1 MSLSIKS
8 RNADKAREASQWV
21 KPEQAKLEAA
31 WLTQHYFQPFTAPD
45 GAPAIKQDHV
55 RIALESRD
63 ELAPLMEQLKQE
75 GATETEAR
83 QKTVAH
89 MLDFIQAIPINCST
103 ASRAALARV
112 SEPAPGAGAEPGDCD
127 SR

>member
-8 RNADKAREASQWV
+8 RNANKAR
-21 KPEQAKLEAA
+21 KPPNGSAQQAKLEAA

-89 MLDFIQAIPINCST
+89 MLDFIQAIPYQLLDSQ
-103 ASRAALARV
+103 SGRLAR
-112 SEPAPGAGAEPGDCD
+112 GF
-127 SR
+127 

>member
-1 MSLSIKS
+1 MGQ
-8 RNADKAREASQWV
+8 A
-21 KPEQAKLEAA
+21 EQAKLEAA
-31 WLTQHYFQPFTAPD
+31 WLTQHYFQPFTTPD

-75 GATETEAR
+75 GATETEGAR
-83 QKTVAH
+83 RRWPTCSTSSRPS
-89 MLDFIQAIPINCST
+89 PINCST